1 MKYTETDK
9 LVYEML
15 TENTGSHMLDSGGAY
30 GRHWERNQKRTIED
44 FSNEEEEN
52 IEEISWID
60 KDDKTHIEYQR
71 TVSVFH
77 FLSDL
82 ELDDIC
88 NEFNRLNTLCSDWE
102 GFHYGVSEDA
112 SDYLKSIGEVEMKH
126 PFNTYNED
134 SDLSQ
139 ILQGAWV
146 ELDGEQYLLL
156 QIHNGCDARGGYTD
170 AKLFKPHEEYRIHEY
185 LSQYKHEDEIVEDL
199 EYLKKYSA

>member
-30 GRHWERNQKRTIED
+30 GRHWERNQKKTIDD

-52 IEEISWID
+52 IEKIDWID
-60 KDDKTHIEYQR
+60 KDGETHVEYKR

-82 ELDDIC
+82 QLDDIC
-88 NEFNRLNTLCSDWE
+88 DEFNRLNTDCNDWE
-102 GFHYGVSEDA
+102 GFGYGVSERA
-112 SDYLKSIGEVEMKH
+112 SDYLKTHFDIGKH
-126 PFNTYNED
+126 NSFNTYNGD

-139 ILQGAWV
+139 ILQGAWI
-146 ELDGEQYLLL
+146 ELDDEQYLLL

-170 AKLFKPHEEYRIHEY
+170 AKLFKPYEEYQIHEY
-185 LSQYKHEDEIVEDL
+185 LSEYKHQDEIIEDL
-199 EYLKKYSA
+199 EHLEKYSA

>member
-1 MKYTETDK
+1 MEYTETNK

-30 GRHWERNQKRTIED
+30 GRHWERNQKKTIED
-44 FSNEEEEN
+44 FFNEKEQE
-52 IEEISWID
+52 IEVSEW
-60 KDDKTHIEYQR
+60 KDSDGILHKEYER

-77 FLSDL
+77 YLSGL

-88 NEFNRLNTLCSDWE
+88 DEFNRINTDCNDWE
-102 GFHYGVSEDA
+102 GFSYGVSEDA
-112 SDYLKSIGEVEMKH
+112 SDYLNSIGEVDKISE
-126 PFNTYNED
+126 FNTYNED

-139 ILQGAWV
+139 ILQGAWI

-185 LSQYKHEDEIVEDL
+185 LQGYMYQEELEEELQYL
-199 EYLKKYSA
+199 

>member
-146 ELDGEQYLLL
+146 KLDGEQYLLL

>member
-1 MKYTETDK
+1 MKYTETNK

-15 TENTGSHMLDSGGAY
+15 TENTGSHMGDSGGAY

-88 NEFNRLNTLCSDWE
+88 DEFNRLNTLCSDWE

-139 ILQGAWV
+139 ILQGVWV

-185 LSQYKHEDEIVEDL
+185 LSQYKYEDEIVEDL
-199 EYLKKYSA
+199 EHLKKYSA